1 MIVKMVKMMKI
12 FKNKVVCC
20 LWMFSTVNLFQPAPL
35 MAGVVDKASLN
46 SSASL
51 SADSSVWVLPAEQ
64 WEAGRS
70 GNQILQ
76 MPVLK
81 SLMQN
86 WIQQYDAN
94 NLLPIELRY
103 PGGEEGEL
111 WVQEL
116 ADWLVSMG
124 LPSKNIVMVPG
135 SGTANKIK
143 LTLVR

>member
-1 MIVKMVKMMKI
+1 MIVKTMKMRTMI
-12 FKNKVVCC
+12 FRSKQFCC
-20 LWMFSTVNLFQPAPL
+20 LWVFSMLTLFQSAPL
-35 MAGVVDKASLN
+35 MAGFNDNPLQR
-46 SSASL
+46 SSV
-51 SADSSVWVLPAEQ
+51 DSSVWILPAEQ
-64 WEAGRS
+64 WEAGQD
-70 GNQILQ
+70 GNHILQ
-76 MPVLK
+76 IPVLK

-94 NLLPIELRY
+94 NVLRIELQY

-124 LPSKNIVMVPG
+124 LPSKHIFMVPS
-135 SGTANKIK
+135 SGTVDKIK

>member
-1 MIVKMVKMMKI
+1 M
-12 FKNKVVCC
+12 
-20 LWMFSTVNLFQPAPL
+20 LTLFQSAPL
-35 MAGVVDKASLN
+35 MAGFNDNPLQR
-46 SSASL
+46 SSV
-51 SADSSVWVLPAEQ
+51 DSSVWILPAEQ
-64 WEAGRS
+64 WEAGQD
-70 GNQILQ
+70 GNHILQ
-76 MPVLK
+76 IPVLK

-94 NLLPIELRY
+94 NVLRIELQY

-124 LPSKNIVMVPG
+124 LPSKHIFMVPS
-135 SGTANKIK
+135 SGTVDKIK

>member
-1 MIVKMVKMMKI
+1 MWI
-12 FKNKVVCC
+12 FLTAV
-20 LWMFSTVNLFQPAPL
+20 FFQSASL
-35 MAGVVDKASLN
+35 LAGVIDNKSLDSTED

-51 SADSSVWVLPAEQ
+51 FTWVLLAEQ
-64 WEAGRS
+64 WEVGQD

-76 MPVLK
+76 IPVLK
-81 SLMQN
+81 SLMQK
-86 WIQQYDAN
+86 WVQQYDAN
-94 NLLPIELRY
+94 NVLRIELQY

-124 LPSKNIVMVPG
+124 LPSKYIFMVPG
-135 SGTANKIK
+135 SGTVDKIK